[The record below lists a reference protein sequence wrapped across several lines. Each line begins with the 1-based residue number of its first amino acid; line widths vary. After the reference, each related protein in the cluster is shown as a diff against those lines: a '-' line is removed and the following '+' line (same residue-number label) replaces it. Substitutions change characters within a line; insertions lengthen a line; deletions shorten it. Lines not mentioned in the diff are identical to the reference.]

1 MCRVCGPD
9 VRGIE
14 ERASTSG
21 MATDMISLTW
31 ADYYDI
37 AMLLPSDRDFVP
49 LAEFLEM
56 RGIKVIHGVFLAK
69 GAQLRRRG
77 AGEAWMSPVCA
88 KTSVSPSRRATPD
101 DSRQTT

>member
-69 GAQLRRRG
+69 GAQLTARCWGSLDVARLR
-77 AGEAWMSPVCA
+77 EDFRL
-88 KTSVSPSRRATPD
+88 TQPSRDA
-101 DSRQTT
+101 